1 MQFFHVPPELR
12 SSNTILKSFKLCSL
26 VMEKCFRDI
35 SKGSVTFD
43 VEDVSISSLPNID
56 LSSDNSIS
64 LKNVDLVVNLA
75 HVVAIL
81 VDSIS
86 GLNNVLVSAS
96 VSVNWLPNLVLDR
109 V

>member
-1 MQFFHVPPELR
+1 MQFFHVLPPELR

-26 VMEKCFRDI
+26 VMENCFRDI
-35 SKGSVTFD
+35 IKGSITFD
-43 VEDVSISSLPNID
+43 VEDVSISSLPNVE

-75 HVVAIL
+75 HGVEIVDIL

-86 GLNNVLVSAS
+86 GLNVVLVSAS
-96 VSVNWLPNLVLDR
+96 VSAN
-109 V
+109 